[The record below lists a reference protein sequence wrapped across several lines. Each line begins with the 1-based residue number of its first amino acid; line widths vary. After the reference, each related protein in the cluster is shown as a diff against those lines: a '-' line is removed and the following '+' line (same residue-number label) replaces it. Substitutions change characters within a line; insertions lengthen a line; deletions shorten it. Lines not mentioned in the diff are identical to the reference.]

1 MGFVPNKRSVMT
13 LYSDPQDV
21 HCHRVRMVLA
31 EKGVSVEIIDIN
43 YSDQFE
49 RLHQLNPY
57 NTVPT
62 LVDRDLV
69 VYNRNI
75 VMEYLDERF
84 PHPPLM
90 PVYPVGRAEMR
101 IMIHRLER
109 DLYPLLAKLEDSI
122 EPVLC
127 VQERQQLVDGLVSLS
142 PVFAS
147 NEFFMSPELSLLDCC
162 IAPLLWRL
170 PAVGVELP
178 QAQTKDLH
186 AYMERMFARDKFEA
200 SLSEVEREMRDLV

>member
-1 MGFVPNKRSVMT
+1 MGFIPNKRSVMT
-13 LYSDPQDV
+13 LYSDPQDI

-31 EKGVSVEIIDIN
+31 EKGVSVEIIDID
-43 YSDQFE
+43 YTEQFE
-49 RLHQLNPY
+49 QLHQLNPY

-90 PVYPVGRAEMR
+90 PVYPVGRAETR

-109 DLYPLLAKLEDSI
+109 DLYPLLAKLQESI
-122 EPVLC
+122 EPMLC
-127 VQERQQLVDGLVSLS
+127 VTERQQLIDGLVSLS
-142 PVFAS
+142 PVFAGHAFFLN
-147 NEFFMSPELSLLDCC
+147 NEVTLLDCC

-170 PAVGVELP
+170 PSVGIELP
-178 QAQTKDLH
+178 AAQTKDLQE
-186 AYMERMFARDKFEA
+186 YMNRIFSCDTFEA
-200 SLSEVEREMRDLV
+200 SLSEVERELRDLV